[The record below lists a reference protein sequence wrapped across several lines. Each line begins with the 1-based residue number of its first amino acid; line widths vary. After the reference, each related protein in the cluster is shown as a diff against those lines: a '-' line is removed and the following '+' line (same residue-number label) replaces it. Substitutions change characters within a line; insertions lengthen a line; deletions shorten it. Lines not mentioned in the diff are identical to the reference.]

1 MQISEI
7 TVLGEIAVLLAI
19 AGGIINIMFFFRG
32 IRREIK
38 QDYDS
43 LIKRIDARFDSIKT
57 DQEALRS
64 DVKDL
69 RSDVKD
75 LRSGQEAIV
84 ERISRVEG
92 MLEGIM
98 LMLNRRAEPENVIR
112 QMPKERRKK
121 AAVDK

>member
-19 AGGIINIMFFFRG
+19 AGGIINIMFFSRG

-43 LIKRIDARFDSIKT
+43 LIKRIDDRFDSIKT
-57 DQEALRS
+57 DQEA
-64 DVKDL
+64 L

>member
-19 AGGIINIMFFFRG
+19 VGGIINIMFFFRG

>member
-19 AGGIINIMFFFRG
+19 AGGIINIMFFSRG

-43 LIKRIDARFDSIKT
+43 LIKRIDDRFDSIKT

-98 LMLNRRAEPENVIR
+98 FMLNRRAEPENVIR